1 MHFKPDELNVL
12 LRSIPAK
19 PVTRRLF
26 FAMVVACRRRLRKNW
41 EATPLAKLFTLE
53 DEWSMLK
60 LRAQVARTREAIR
73 KRGLLLHDAFLKFD
87 YSRTG
92 MLTLAEV
99 YGAFEWLRIPVE
111 PAEVL
116 FFVRSVSREDH
127 VTYNNFMELLC
138 PPDEEAASFALLEGA
153 AAEADGELPST
164 ALPVDPTTPALVR
177 QLSRVAP
184 KGSAVLSDLSLQ
196 MDLEEAEVEKEFKR
210 QLKLIE
216 IEREARQREQAVMA
230 DFHWL
235 RSTRKPGKPPYLVT
249 RHSCYYD
256 CARGKEGH
264 ADGLPIGLEG
274 RGKVRYVRQGEARV
288 PCLRLPHQSFLVA
301 RVPFSKN
308 GGGDHLNQFTVTM
321 QVKFTV
327 ELPKHLTSTAGFDTW
342 SKLQEGDLPSQLRIT
357 SHHGGSGRLGAH
369 DCYGDASS
377 PQIRL
382 DEWFTI
388 SASVDTAAGVMLTYV
403 DGRLASTVKGIPEL
417 CKDGQHAIKRRL
429 ALFWT
434 KEADQYSDAFVYV
447 RSVAVHALVLDSEQV
462 RKGALARLVIASL
475 TMIASLLRC
484 ARNMRCSTAS

>member
-1 MHFKPDELNVL
+1 
-12 LRSIPAK
+12 
-19 PVTRRLF
+19 
-26 FAMVVACRRRLRKNW
+26 
-41 EATPLAKLFTLE
+41 
-53 DEWSMLK
+53 
-60 LRAQVARTREAIR
+60 
-73 KRGLLLHDAFLKFD
+73 
-87 YSRTG
+87 
-92 MLTLAEV
+92 
-99 YGAFEWLRIPVE
+99 
-111 PAEVL
+111 
-116 FFVRSVSREDH
+116 
-127 VTYNNFMELLC
+127 
-138 PPDEEAASFALLEGA
+138 
-153 AAEADGELPST
+153 
-164 ALPVDPTTPALVR
+164 
-177 QLSRVAP
+177 
-184 KGSAVLSDLSLQ
+184 
-196 MDLEEAEVEKEFKR
+196 
-210 QLKLIE
+210 
-216 IEREARQREQAVMA
+216 
-230 DFHWL
+230 
-235 RSTRKPGKPPYLVT
+235 
-249 RHSCYYD
+249 
-256 CARGKEGH
+256 
-264 ADGLPIGLEG
+264 
-274 RGKVRYVRQGEARV
+274 
-288 PCLRLPHQSFLVA
+288 
-301 RVPFSKN
+301 
-308 GGGDHLNQFTVTM
+308 M